1 MILCYIHII
10 KRNGIWYNKDLP
22 LIKIRKDDSPFR
34 PNNPPHAYV
43 PTVMCRRFDE
53 YGPRS
58 VAAVYKQSQTSAQ
71 PVELKLRTVE
81 VRPVTVSYVQ
91 RELRTV
97 VSS

>member
-1 MILCYIHII
+1 MFHCDKINNLERVTNIPII
-10 KRNGIWYNKDLP
+10 FCGGKIWYNKDLP

-43 PTVMCRRFDE
+43 PTMCRRFDE

-71 PVELKLRTVE
+71 PVE

-91 RELRTV
+91 
-97 VSS
+97 

>member
-1 MILCYIHII
+1 MILCYIHSI
-10 KRNGIWYNKDLP
+10 KRNGIWYNEDLP
-22 LIKIRKDDSPFR
+22 LIKIRKDDFPFR

-71 PVELKLRTVE
+71 PV
-81 VRPVTVSYVQ
+81 SSGVQ
-91 RELRTV
+91 LQLL